1 MKKRRNK
8 KKISIV
14 SVLPPNENTS
24 KSQKNSVDH
33 CRKKKRL
40 MMVLDCRC
48 YHVNKRARSDLK
60 LA

>member
-1 MKKRRNK
+1 MQKRRNK

-33 CRKKKRL
+33 CRKKKK
-40 MMVLDCRC
+40 
-48 YHVNKRARSDLK
+48 VNDGP
-60 LA
+60 